1 VQTPLE
7 VHYSVQQIA
16 DAWQVSI
23 DLVRDIFS
31 KEEGVLRLS
40 TDRGV
45 RGYVTLRIPESV
57 LARVHQRRSSAPAI
71 PMARRKLPLRKAS

>member
-1 VQTPLE
+1 MSLE
-7 VHYSVQQIA
+7 VHYSVQEVA
-16 DAWQVSI
+16 SAWRVST
-23 DLVRDIFS
+23 DLVRDIFA

-40 TDRGV
+40 TDRGG

-57 LARVHQRRSSAPAI
+57 LSQVYARRSSAPTL